1 MKKRNITHTKQDGKF
16 MSVQIKQLVSDH
28 KKLRKMYYILVYD
41 IADVKRLP
49 RILKICRKYLYWVQK
64 SVFEGEMTKS
74 QFLSIKAELLSKI
87 NKKEDSVIFYVIRN
101 KEVIR
106 KKILGVEKNEITN
119 FI

>member
-1 MKKRNITHTKQDGKF
+1 
-16 MSVQIKQLVSDH
+16 
-28 KKLRKMYYILVYD
+28 MYYILVYD

-49 RILKICRKYLYWVQK
+49 KILKICRKYLYWVQR

-74 QFLSIKAELLSKI
+74 QFLAIKSELLSVM
-87 NKKEDSVIFYVIRN
+87 NKKEDSVIFYVMRN
-101 KEVIR
+101 KEVLQ